1 MALRAEIERVYR
13 ANFCVYG
20 ARNVWLQL
28 NLQVFGWLA
37 SPTWDEGAKTAEL
50 LVLRHEGANR
60 PR

>member
-1 MALRAEIERVYR
+1 VYR

-37 SPTWDEGAKTAEL
+37 SLTWDEGAKTAEL

>member
-1 MALRAEIERVYR
+1 
-13 ANFCVYG
+13 
-20 ARNVWLQL
+20 VWLQL

-37 SPTWDEGAKTAEL
+37 SLTWDEGAKTAEL